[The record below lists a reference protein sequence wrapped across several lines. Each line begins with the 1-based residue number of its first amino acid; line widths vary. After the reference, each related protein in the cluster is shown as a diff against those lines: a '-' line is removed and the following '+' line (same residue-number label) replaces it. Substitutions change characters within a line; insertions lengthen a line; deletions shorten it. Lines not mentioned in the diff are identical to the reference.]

1 MIVDVFSGIKQ
12 VEILGKNLTF
22 LSNARFLSLNILLIT
37 YVFSVRAHAGIC
49 S

>member
-12 VEILGKNLTF
+12 VEILGKNLNF
-22 LSNARFLSLNILLIT
+22 LSNARFLLLNILLII
-37 YVFSVRAHAGIC
+37 YLFFCKSSGIC